1 MVSPHDVVVAEEV
14 ECVGHLGGCDDDPGH
29 GATLSLR
36 PTCQGRHPGSGP
48 RTPPAPH
55 APGLAGTAIH
65 AVCNNC
71 LMQSIDNPG
80 TPRAAE
86 TGDLADEAVE
96 ATRVLVDIAARSLL
110 GVGDDITLPQYRVL
124 VLVDGGETMRG
135 VDLSRALGIH
145 ASTSSRLVNRL
156 VVKGLMDRTP
166 DAQDR
171 RSNSLAITAAGHR
184 LVSRV
189 NYRRRREMRGLLEH
203 LGADEISAV
212 LDGLRLFNAAA
223 VASGHGTPAPPE
235 KSDDRGRR

>member
-1 MVSPHDVVVAEEV
+1 
-14 ECVGHLGGCDDDPGH
+14 
-29 GATLSLR
+29 
-36 PTCQGRHPGSGP
+36 
-48 RTPPAPH
+48 
-55 APGLAGTAIH
+55 
-65 AVCNNC
+65 
-71 LMQSIDNPG
+71 MQSIDNPG

-124 VLVDGGETMRG
+124 VLVDGSETMRG

-235 KSDDRGRR
+235 KSDDRGRQ